1 MNRLLFA
8 VIALL
13 FSVAG
18 VVSPSRAQTFPDRPL
33 HLIIPYGPGGI
44 VDFAGRV
51 LSKKIGDVLGQPVVA
66 ENKPGAGGI
75 VGVDS
80 VARADPDGYSMV
92 LMDPAIVVNP
102 TLQHDLPYDVFKDLV
117 TLSIVSSS
125 PEVLVVAPQL
135 GIKTFAELN
144 AYGKANPGKLNFASA
159 GVGTSPHLAA
169 EMWMLATGI
178 KAVHVP
184 YKGIGGSFTDMMSN
198 KVQMAFSSIA
208 GALPFTSKGNII
220 PLATTGRTRSPV
232 YPDLPTVAEAGLS
245 GYEVDLWLGL
255 YGRAGTPAP
264 VLEKLNAAI
273 AKALKDDELK
283 SAFATFGIEPRG
295 TTLAEGAAFTKAE
308 YEKWKKVITDGNI
321 TLN

>member
-1 MNRLLFA
+1 MNRLLSA

-13 FSVAG
+13 VSGAG
-18 VVSPSRAQTFPDRPL
+18 VVSPSLAQTFPDRPL
-33 HLIIPYGPGGI
+33 HLVIPYGPGGI

-51 LSKKIGDVLGQPVVA
+51 LAKKIGDALGQPVVA

-232 YPDLPTVAEAGLS
+232 YPDLPTVAEAGLP

-273 AKALKDDELK
+273 AKALKHDACGRRGFHQSGIREVEEGHHRREHHAELSPLVR
-283 SAFATFGIEPRG
+283 SAMNT
-295 TTLAEGAAFTKAE
+295 
-308 YEKWKKVITDGNI
+308 
-321 TLN
+321 